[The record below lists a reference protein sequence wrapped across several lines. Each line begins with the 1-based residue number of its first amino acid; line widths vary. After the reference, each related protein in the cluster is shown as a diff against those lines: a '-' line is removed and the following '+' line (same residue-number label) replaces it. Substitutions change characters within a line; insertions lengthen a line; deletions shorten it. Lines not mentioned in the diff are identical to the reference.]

1 MLRYAAS
8 LGCRTVSM
16 APYRM
21 RPVVVSQMLP
31 QPPLYRMALPQASQL
46 ALMWRAQPGTE
57 PTEGEAE
64 WFQSCIDR
72 CLAMG
77 HQAAGE
83 ELASSSGRHISSAV
97 AESWRG
103 ESKVEDGKASIAPE
117 SSALKGFHCRTG
129 LRGQLELVCGSK
141 AGYEAVQRKVQR
153 PPLGGWERQRMPGSV
168 TYAWLN
174 PADRDAKSM
183 K

>member
-1 MLRYAAS
+1 
-8 LGCRTVSM
+8 M

-57 PTEGEAE
+57 PTEGEAV
-64 WFQSCIDR
+64 WFRSCVDR
-72 CLAMG
+72 CLTMG
-77 HQAAGE
+77 HEAAAE
-83 ELASSSGRHISSAV
+83 ELASSSGRHKSSAV
-97 AESWRG
+97 AESWDG
-103 ESKVEDGKASIAPE
+103 ESIVEPDGKASIAQPAGPTAAPA
-117 SSALKGFHCRTG
+117 SSALRDFHCRTG
-129 LRGQLELVCGSK
+129 PRGQRELVCGSR

-174 PADRDAKSM
+174 PDDRNAKSM

>member
-1 MLRYAAS
+1 
-8 LGCRTVSM
+8 
-16 APYRM
+16 M
-21 RPVVVSQMLP
+21 RPVVASQMLP

-64 WFQSCIDR
+64 WFRSCIDR
-72 CLAMG
+72 CLTMG
-77 HQAAGE
+77 RQAAAE
-83 ELASSSGRHISSAV
+83 DLASSSGRHIPSAV
-97 AESWRG
+97 AESWHG
-103 ESKVEDGKASIAPE
+103 ESIVEDGKASIAQLAGLPATTAPA
-117 SSALKGFHCRTG
+117 SSTLKGFHCRTG
-129 LRGQLELVCGSK
+129 PRGQKELVCGSR

-153 PPLGGWERQRMPGSV
+153 PPLCGWERQRMPGSV

-174 PADRDAKSM
+174 PADTDRDAKIM